1 MAAIYKREL
10 KSCFHSF
17 IGFLFIAVNLFF
29 LGLYFTVYNLIYGYP
44 YFSYA
49 INSVLFLFFISIPVL
64 TMRILA
70 EERKQKTDQLI
81 LTAPVSVGAV
91 VMGKF
96 LALVTVFAVPVA
108 IICLYPLILSAY
120 GSVPLSETYIAILA
134 FFLYGLAC
142 IAIGL
147 FISSLT
153 ESQVIAAVLSFGFLF
168 LGYMMSS
175 ICSLISATGNLLTR
189 LLGCFDLYTAFN
201 DLNSGT
207 LNLESIAYFLSV
219 TALMLFLTV
228 QSIQKRRYS
237 VSGRTISVSAYSTGM
252 IAIAVAVVVVFNLAV
267 EQLPAGIRAVDVT
280 SSKLYSLTA
289 QTKDY
294 LDTLTEEVTIY
305 VLANENSADI
315 ILAQTLDRYEEYS
328 GHITVE
334 YVDPT
339 VNPRFHTQYTDSSV
353 SMNSLIV
360 VSSKRSIVVDSADI
374 YQSEIDYTTYSYVN
388 TGYDGE
394 GRITSAIDYVLSEDI
409 PKVYMT
415 SGHDEYPLDTGFSSG
430 LEKENVDYE
439 TITLLDYES
448 IPEDAAM
455 LFIHSP
461 ATDFSAEDA
470 EKVIAYLE
478 QGGNVVV
485 VVGYTDA
492 DMTNF
497 KSLLSYMGIT
507 VTDGLVIEGSSDNH
521 YYGSQYM
528 LFPNMTDSIYT
539 QGIYGSYY
547 IYAPYSQ
554 GILIEDEAA
563 EDMSYTTI
571 LYTSEEAFAREG
583 VENQTNMTK
592 AEGDLEGPFK
602 IGVKAEKS
610 LEDAT
615 ATMVVYSC
623 DMLFTD
629 YISQQVSGANCKLFL
644 NTASSFT
651 DVRESSI
658 SVPVK
663 AYELSSITMTSSN
676 VVFLGVLT
684 IVVMPL
690 ALLLIGFAIWFGRRK
705 R

>member
-1 MAAIYKREL
+1 MTAIYKREL

-96 LALVTVFAVPVA
+96 LALATVFAVPVA
-108 IICLYPLILSAY
+108 VICLYPLILSAY

-153 ESQVIAAVLSFGFLF
+153 ESQVIAAVLSFGILF

-175 ICSLISATGNLLTR
+175 ICSLISTTGNLLTR

-207 LNLESIAYFLSV
+207 LNLESIAYFLSL

-267 EQLPAGIRAVDVT
+267 EQLPAGIKAVDVT
-280 SSKLYSLTA
+280 SSKLYSLTD

-294 LDTLTEEVTIY
+294 LDTLTEDVTIY
-305 VLANENSADI
+305 VLANENNADS
-315 ILAQTLDRYEEYS
+315 ILAQTLERYEEYS
-328 GHITVE
+328 GHIFVE

-353 SMNSLIV
+353 SINSLIV
-360 VSSKRSIVVDSADI
+360 VSGKRSTVVDSADI

-394 GRITSAIDYVLSEDI
+394 GQITSAIDYVLSDDI
-409 PKVYMT
+409 PKVYIT
-415 SGHDEYPLDTGFSSG
+415 SGHDEYSLDTGFSSA

-461 ATDFSAEDA
+461 ATDFSAEDVQ
-470 EKVIAYLE
+470 KVIDYLE

-507 VTDGLVIEGSSDNH
+507 VTDGLVIEGNSDNH

-528 LFPNMTDSIYT
+528 LFPNMTEDIYT
-539 QGIYGSYY
+539 EGIYGSYY
-547 IYAPYSQ
+547 IYAPYAQ

-583 VENQTNMTK
+583 VENQANMTK
-592 AEGDLEGPFK
+592 EEGDAEGPFK

-615 ATMVVYSC
+615 AAMVVYSC

-629 YISQQVSGANCKLFL
+629 YISQQVSGANCQLFL
-644 NTASSFT
+644 NTVSSFMGSH
-651 DVRESSI
+651 ESSI
-658 SVPVK
+658 FVPVK
-663 AYELSSITMTSSN
+663 AYEFSSITMTGSN
-676 VVFLGVLT
+676 VIFLGVLT
-684 IVVMPL
+684 TVVMPL
-690 ALLLIGFAIWFGRRK
+690 ALLLTGFFIWLRRRK